1 MDLALRTGVFIF
13 DLEWVKNVLPDIEGS
28 VSVSEG
34 ENDEGRIDADNA
46 FNVNSFFLDNVGV
59 NWFVGA
65 VAHFADPVHKIG
77 LVVSTNDQR
86 IGKGHLIFI
95 GKSDSQISQEQQH

>member
-1 MDLALRTGVFIF
+1 MDLALGTGVFIL
-13 DLEWVKNVLPDIEGS
+13 DLKWVKNVLPDIEGS

-34 ENDEGRIDADNA
+34 ESDESRIDADNA
-46 FNVNSFFLDNVGV
+46 FNVNSFFLDNMRV

-65 VAHFADPVHKIG
+65 VAHFTDPVHKIG

-95 GKSDSQISQEQQH
+95 GKSDSKISQKQQH